1 MGPKTLH
8 FELGRR
14 GPDAEFRDRVLR
26 ITALGKP
33 CKGLCRGLSPSC
45 FLVTCMSWVS
55 TLLFAENVHFC
66 LSSL

>member
-33 CKGLCRGLSPSC
+33 CKGLCRGAFPI
-45 FLVTCMSWVS
+45 
-55 TLLFAENVHFC
+55 LFPCYMYVMGEYIAFC
-66 LSSL
+66 